1 MFERYTWRNL
11 PLIPLSFVL
20 LATLWGGSFVAIE
33 VGVREVPPLLFAAVR
48 YDVAGLLVL
57 AFAAATGRWRPR
69 GRDDVVGIAIV
80 GAFVICA
87 HHAFLYVGQ
96 RTVPGAVAAA
106 LVALAPVLTALVAAR
121 LLPEERLDPSGYVG
135 VVVGFLGVLVI
146 ASPWSAAG
154 APPAGVA
161 LVFLGTAA
169 FAVGSVLLRRVR
181 PVLPLRALQGW
192 GMLLGAGLL
201 HVGSLARGEGQA
213 LAWSPTALLAATF
226 LIVGPGV
233 VAFLLYFRLLGS
245 VGATQ
250 TSLVAYLEPP
260 AAAALSWAL
269 FGYVPTAAEV
279 AGFALVLAG
288 FALLK
293 REATL
298 RIAGR
303 ARRSVA

>member
-1 MFERYTWRNL
+1 M
-11 PLIPLSFVL
+11 
-20 LATLWGGSFVAIE
+20 
-33 VGVREVPPLLFAAVR
+33 
-48 YDVAGLLVL
+48 
-57 AFAAATGRWRPR
+57 
-69 GRDDVVGIAIV
+69 
-80 GAFVICA
+80 
-87 HHAFLYVGQ
+87 
-96 RTVPGAVAAA
+96 
-106 LVALAPVLTALVAAR
+106 
-121 LLPEERLDPSGYVG
+121 
-135 VVVGFLGVLVI
+135 
-146 ASPWSAAG
+146 
-154 APPAGVA
+154 A

-181 PVLPLRALQGW
+181 PVLPLRALQGC

-279 AGFALVLAG
+279 GGFALVLAG